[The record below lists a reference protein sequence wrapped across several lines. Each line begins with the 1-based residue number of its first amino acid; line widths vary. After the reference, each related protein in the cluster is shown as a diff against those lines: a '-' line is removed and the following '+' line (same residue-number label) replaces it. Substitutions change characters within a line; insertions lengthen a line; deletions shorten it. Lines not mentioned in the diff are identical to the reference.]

1 MVVGRRR
8 VAAASVA
15 TAYALHVYVLPNTIF
30 DRPKPAIPPTH
41 PHCRKVGVH
50 SCSGYF
56 SWVLVLHPFRPL
68 FLSLPP
74 PPTHPLSLSFSL
86 FRSTTTL
93 PNPPSS
99 CTYSSRVR
107 ICSSFLL
114 RATRRDATRRTTPS
128 LALVYPRLSIH
139 CSRSLSFSPIFHLSF
154 SRTVLARLGLSQCP
168 TPELK

>member
-56 SWVLVLHPFRPL
+56 SWVLVLHPLRPL

-74 PPTHPLSLSFSL
+74 PSSLSLSST
-86 FRSTTTL
+86 TTTL
-93 PNPPSS
+93 PNLPSS

-114 RATRRDATRRTTPS
+114 RATRRDATRRAAPLLS
-128 LALVYPRLSIH
+128 LWFIPVYPSIARVLFLFLQFSISRPLVP
-139 CSRSLSFSPIFHLSF
+139 CSLVSVSRSALHPN
-154 SRTVLARLGLSQCP
+154 
-168 TPELK
+168 

>member
-56 SWVLVLHPFRPL
+56 SWVLVLHPLRPL

-74 PPTHPLSLSFSL
+74 PSSLSLSLSRSL
-86 FRSTTTL
+86 STTTL
-93 PNPPSS
+93 PNLPSS

-114 RATRRDATRRTTPS
+114 RATRRDATRRTPS

-139 CSRSLSFSPIFHLSF
+139 CSRSLSFSPIFHLSS